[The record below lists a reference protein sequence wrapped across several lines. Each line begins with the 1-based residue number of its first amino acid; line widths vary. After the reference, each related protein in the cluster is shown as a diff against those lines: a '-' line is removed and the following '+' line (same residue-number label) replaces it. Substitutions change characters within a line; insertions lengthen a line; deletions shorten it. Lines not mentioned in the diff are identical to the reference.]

1 MRVIISGR
9 GLVLTPFFRAQVE
22 RKVTRLS
29 RLLPKLLDARVV
41 CEAEKFRRT
50 ARLVVRAKRHTF
62 SAEATAADL
71 AAAVDEAL
79 EAVDRQIRTA
89 KDRRQR
95 AKAAHTAR
103 PRTGLAT
110 PPEPT
115 PPKPA
120 PEPVVT
126 RRLVAKPMSVE
137 EAVMQLRLGDEQFFV
152 FRNAQTSDVNV
163 LYRRRDGGLGLVE
176 PVA

>member
-9 GLVLTPFFRAQVE
+9 GLVLTPPFRAQVE

-62 SAEATAADL
+62 SAEATAGDL
-71 AAAVDEAL
+71 TAAVDEAL

-95 AKAAHTAR
+95 AKGGQAAR
-103 PRTGLAT
+103 PRPGQAP
-110 PPEPT
+110 PPEPG
-115 PPKPA
+115 PGL
-120 PEPVVT
+120 PVVT

-137 EAVMQLRLGDEQFFV
+137 EAMLQLRLGDEQLFV
-152 FRNAQTSDVNV
+152 FRNAQTSDINV
-163 LYRRRDGGLGLVE
+163 LYRRRDGGLGLIE